1 MGRKYNVNEV
11 YTDYMSYCLV
21 NNMKVLSNVAFNK
34 LMKFND
40 FTQEADRA
48 RKLFWINTKIKDN
61 VDM

>member
-1 MGRKYNVNEV
+1 MRIIG
-11 YTDYMSYCLV
+11 YCLV
-21 NNMKVLSNVAFNK
+21 NNIKVLSNAAFSK

-48 RKLFWINTKIKDN
+48 RKFFWVNIKLKDN